1 MPRLLVRL
9 AERKAYLRTEG
20 YTEKEQDKA
29 SEAKAAGEHWREIYD
44 MCNDAMLH
52 I

>member
-20 YTEKEQDKA
+20 YTEKEQDKV

-44 MCNDAMLH
+44 MCNEL
-52 I
+52 